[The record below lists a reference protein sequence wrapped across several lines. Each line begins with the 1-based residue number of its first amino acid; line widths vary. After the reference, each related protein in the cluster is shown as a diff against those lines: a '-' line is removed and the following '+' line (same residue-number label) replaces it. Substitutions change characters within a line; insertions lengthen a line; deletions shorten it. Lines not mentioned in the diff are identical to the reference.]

1 LPQAE
6 GVFDTTGVFARM
18 VVLAAWVLVVGAV
31 MARLERRLLRW
42 KPEFAEA
49 RWKDWLNWRVRANE

>member
-1 LPQAE
+1 M
-6 GVFDTTGVFARM
+6 FDTTGVFARM